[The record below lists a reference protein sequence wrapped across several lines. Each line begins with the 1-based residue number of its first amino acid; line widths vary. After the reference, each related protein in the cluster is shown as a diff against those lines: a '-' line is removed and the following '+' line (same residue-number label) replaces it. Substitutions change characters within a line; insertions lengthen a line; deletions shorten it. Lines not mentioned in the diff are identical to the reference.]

1 MGTHTSRA
9 RASQRAYPYHYACP
23 YPLHRATLS
32 RSPLPLLLFLPNLL
46 SPLRAPSPLPRC
58 ASSPSLF
65 VRHPSPASPSPA
77 LAASPLPSLLPRCL
91 PLPFL
96 SFPFPSSLP
105 AAVVGG
111 GDPGA
116 TKPLVRRGYQRRR
129 SRGTGPIVTGLICA
143 FMPCVFVCFMI
154 VFFLIYMGMMLLD
167 GDLGWLLGVFVIVQQ
182 PPSLDT
188 FAAGRERWCSVYV
201 YLHRLCLFFCFIEN
215 YRFWLLGKNWQL

>member
-23 YPLHRATLS
+23 YPLHRATPS

-65 VRHPSPASPSPA
+65 VRHPSPLPPLLLPPPLSLPYS
-77 LAASPLPSLLPRCL
+77 LAASLSLSCSSLFLLPFRQRWLVEVTPLPPSRWSEGGTSAGGAAAPA
-91 PLPFL
+91 
-96 SFPFPSSLP
+96 PSSLALSAP
-105 AAVVGG
+105 SCHVFLCVSRSCFIYIY
-111 GDPGA
+111 GDDVIGW
-116 TKPLVRRGYQRRR
+116 
-129 SRGTGPIVTGLICA
+129 
-143 FMPCVFVCFMI
+143 
-154 VFFLIYMGMMLLD
+154 
-167 GDLGWLLGVFVIVQQ
+167 DLGWLSGVFVIVQQ

-201 YLHRLCLFFCFIEN
+201 YLHRLSFFFFVSLKTIGSGC
-215 YRFWLLGKNWQL
+215 

>member
-23 YPLHRATLS
+23 YPLHRATPS

-65 VRHPSPASPSPA
+65 IRHPSPASPSPA
-77 LAASPLPSLLPRCL
+77 LAAFPLPSLLPRCL

-154 VFFLIYMGMMLLD
+154 VFFFNIY
-167 GDLGWLLGVFVIVQQ
+167 GDDVVGWGSRVVVGCFRDCATASIARHFCRRPRALVLCVCL
-182 PPSLDT
+182 PPPALS
-188 FAAGRERWCSVYV
+188 FF
-201 YLHRLCLFFCFIEN
+201 LFH
-215 YRFWLLGKNWQL
+215 